1 MSEAKFHEQYPR
13 AFPHFVTDDGFMKG
27 SAAIEEC
34 VECEA
39 PTTWFHKA
47 LGLYFCSRACH
58 ERYEA
63 KEGRRTNP
71 NCHRAEKGR
80 VGSKP

>member
-1 MSEAKFHEQYPR
+1 MSEAKFEEQYPR

-39 PTTWFHKA
+39 PTTWLHKA

-58 ERYEA
+58 QRFEA
-63 KEGRRTNP
+63 KERRTNP
-71 NCHRAEKGR
+71 NCHGAEKVASG
-80 VGSKP
+80 PQP